1 MTFFVLFW
9 IKTKFNKTWNC
20 GYSSPEMGFKW
31 QNALYIL
38 NSDASKILG
47 SCFSC
52 NKKSKEEKNFKSVQ
66 RYWTSIEN
74 MKKQKP
80 CIRREN
86 RYSYNNSDIKSFFP
100 IIYNNCPKHILNG
113 LEKIQKTFRE
123 KPYLRNMKFFIIT
136 IHWRVKKCWY
146 FKRNYNSSILLDEK
160 TLW

>member
-1 MTFFVLFW
+1 
-9 IKTKFNKTWNC
+9 
-20 GYSSPEMGFKW
+20 MGFKW

-38 NSDASKILG
+38 NSDTSKILG

-52 NKKSKEEKNFKSVQ
+52 NKKSKEEKNYKSVQ

-100 IIYNNCPKHILNG
+100 IIYNNCPK
-113 LEKIQKTFRE
+113 T
-123 KPYLRNMKFFIIT
+123 
-136 IHWRVKKCWY
+136 Y
-146 FKRNYNSSILLDEK
+146 FKRTWKNTKDFPGK
-160 TLW
+160 TLLKKHEILHNNYTLEG